1 VPPPSEDNRLR
12 AGFSLRHTRG
22 SVLASDQSQIERTP
36 FFWRHYVRSFTIF
49 FSKRHLGGRSSHGFQ
64 LPKLLKF
71 TEDAHPKNMS
81 TFEADEHLR
90 GCKAGP
96 GTYWYAESAAKVL
109 G

>member
-1 VPPPSEDNRLR
+1 MSMARLKFGCRGAQGRSFAIGPVKEGRLR
-12 AGFSLRHTRG
+12 KTCKCDAALR
-22 SVLASDQSQIERTP
+22 
-36 FFWRHYVRSFTIF
+36 WRISPPVVAMPRF
-49 FSKRHLGGRSSHGFQ
+49 
-64 LPKLLKF
+64 PV

-90 GCKAGP
+90 RCKAGP

>member
-1 VPPPSEDNRLR
+1 MTSTTARRTRVAAQQR
-12 AGFSLRHTRG
+12 AAKERPQVYIVA
-22 SVLASDQSQIERTP
+22 VLCVLLVGVLVFE
-36 FFWRHYVRSFTIF
+36 
-49 FSKRHLGGRSSHGFQ
+49 

-71 TEDAHPKNMS
+71 TEDAHTKNMS